1 MYFKICYP
9 TICKLQDLLRPLAAR
24 SQRCLLMSSFSH
36 RYTFSNFHMP
46 TSTIKLLF
54 TSDTIRYTGSMTSKY
69 TTAFLI
75 TGSILHT
82 GTNLQLHQC
91 CSQCSI
97 MCHIFTHCWNYNFQT
112 PCFTPLTPL
121 VIRKIS
127 ISPLE
132 TLLTMSS
139 YIYYHIKQ
147 HRMSYLCMYSHCW
160 NCQTVTQLTN

>member
-1 MYFKICYP
+1 
-9 TICKLQDLLRPLAAR
+9 
-24 SQRCLLMSSFSH
+24 
-36 RYTFSNFHMP
+36 MP

-54 TSDTIRYTGSMTSKY
+54 TSDTIRYTGSMISMY

-91 CSQCSI
+91 CSQCSR

-139 YIYYHIKQ
+139 YIYYHIIAQ
-147 HRMSYLCMYSHCW
+147 NVIFVYVLSLLELP
-160 NCQTVTQLTN
+160 NCNTVNQLTSHLYIHCIYHYWGFCNKVIITTTCLWLKVSKNI